1 MVFVPVGAAVPVALA
16 DVLPPWECDVLLLV
30 LVPEGEDGVGR
41 IGVVVAAGGG
51 MVGGAPAG
59 GGAIGDVP
67 VPVARGGGAG
77 YVCSGPLRVVSV
89 LRVGGAPGEYLDP
102 PYWPA
107 SVEVG
112 GPG

>member
-1 MVFVPVGAAVPVALA
+1 VVFVPVGAAVPVALP

-41 IGVVVAAGGG
+41 IGVVVAAGGD
-51 MVGGAPAG
+51 MVG